1 MSVLEQVQDDARTAM
16 KARERDK
23 ASALRL
29 VVDALQQDAK
39 MGKGDEVAVLQRER
53 KKRVEAAEAFEG
65 AGRTEQAAAERFEAE
80 LIEGYLPAQLSD
92 EELEGLVAEAVAET
106 GATEQKQMG
115 QVMSAVMPK
124 VAGRADGKRVSA
136 AVRKKLGAELGPPPA
151 DSRQRGG
158 RRARRLRGLGPA
170 RAARPPAGGSPPARQ
185 RADPGRRRRAT
196 CRRPRQ
202 WSTRWSS

>member
-1 MSVLEQVQDDARTAM
+1 MSVLEQMQGDARVAL

-65 AGRTEQAAAERFEAE
+65 AGRTDQAAAERFEAE
-80 LIEGYLPAQLSD
+80 LIDGYLPAQLSD
-92 EELEGLVAEAVAET
+92 EELQGLVDAAVSET

-124 VAGRADGKRVSA
+124 IAGRADGKRVSA
-136 AVRKKLGAELGPPPA
+136 AVRKKL
-151 DSRQRGG
+151 S
-158 RRARRLRGLGPA
+158 
-170 RAARPPAGGSPPARQ
+170 
-185 RADPGRRRRAT
+185 
-196 CRRPRQ
+196 
-202 WSTRWSS
+202 